1 MYNNKITFFHYP
13 KVQKSK
19 NVMNEYKR
27 DILLQGKNSFIT

>member
-1 MYNNKITFFHYP
+1 MHYNKITFFHDP
-13 KVQKSK
+13 KDQKSK